1 MVVSFL
7 ERVESF
13 IARHGM
19 SPSAFGMAAVNDS
32 GFFFDLQ
39 RGRSPRLNTCERID
53 AWMREEDARRSRS
66 RRRRRVQGDSV

>member
-1 MVVSFL
+1 
-7 ERVESF
+7 
-13 IARHGM
+13 
-19 SPSAFGMAAVNDS
+19 MAAVNDS